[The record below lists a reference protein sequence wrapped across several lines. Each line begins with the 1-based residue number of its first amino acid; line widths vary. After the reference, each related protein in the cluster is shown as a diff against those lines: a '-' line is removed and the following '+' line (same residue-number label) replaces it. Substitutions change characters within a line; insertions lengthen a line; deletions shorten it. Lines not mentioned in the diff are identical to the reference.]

1 MADKARTT
9 LNDRAHCVLFP
20 ASVHLPV
27 DQDDDHDD
35 DRGDDQDDDHDDDHD
50 DDQDDDHDDD
60 RGDDH
65 DDDRDDDQDDDHDD
79 EDAIDKMILT
89 PFHPTL
95 SGLRLQQGQPV

>member
-35 DRGDDQDDDHDDDHD
+35 DRGDDQDDDHDD
-50 DDQDDDHDDD
+50 
-60 RGDDH
+60 
-65 DDDRDDDQDDDHDD
+65 